1 MSRSVCK
8 ALLAALAMLA
18 IAGCAT
24 TPEITKGSS
33 NYIQKGTVSAK
44 LKDNDFYMA
53 IGEVDLYRY
62 GVFGNLKPS
71 GQTVEIAVVIQADK
85 DTGEALRIATMQS
98 NTSGADAGSPNG
110 VTVANGASYVLADL
124 RGGISLIDI
133 QPYPHWLDAIQA
145 MRKAITDLSTYTT
158 YAGTD
163 KGGTVVVA
171 IAPGWPWWGGG
182 GYWHRRRYRY

>member
-1 MSRSVCK
+1 
-8 ALLAALAMLA
+8 MLA

-110 VTVANGASYVLADL
+110 VTLSDGANYVLADL
-124 RGGISLIDI
+124 RGGISVIDI

-158 YAGTD
+158 FTGSD
-163 KGGTVVVA
+163 QHGFVVVA
-171 IAPGWPWWGGG
+171 IAPLWPWWGGG
-182 GYWHRRRYRY
+182 GYRHRRYR